1 MKDYINL
8 IFSLLSKRNIKK
20 FLLGELDPTSEELSI
35 IQTYLE
41 NIRPKLLQENKPN
54 LIQQIEQQKVPY
66 LKELSIVEL
75 DFLLSKNI
83 ELPEL
88 LKIIFAKGGMAKGF
102 AVIEWDNTLLRYKK
116 RKVSFIG
123 IKLIFGIL
131 AVFFMI
137 LFISIFKS
145 LNWSQG
151 AITLGMTFLFI
162 FVFFPIYGLLG
173 SEQQIQKEIFSHEQ
187 YKPFIKE

>member
-116 RKVSFIG
+116 RKVSFIW

>member
-41 NIRPKLLQENKPN
+41 NIRPKLLQENKSN

-123 IKLIFGIL
+123 VKLIFGIL

>member
-1 MKDYINL
+1 MKDYLNL

-41 NIRPKLLQENKPN
+41 NIRPKLLQENKSN
-54 LIQQIEQQKVPY
+54 LIQQIEQQKIPY

-145 LNWSQG
+145 LNWSKG

>member
-1 MKDYINL
+1 MKDYLNL

-41 NIRPKLLQENKPN
+41 NIRPKLLQENKSN
-54 LIQQIEQQKVPY
+54 LIQQIEQQKIPY

>member
-1 MKDYINL
+1 MKDYLNL

-41 NIRPKLLQENKPN
+41 NIRPKLLQENKSN
-54 LIQQIEQQKVPY
+54 LIQQIEQQKIPY

-137 LFISIFKS
+137 FFISIFKS

>member
-1 MKDYINL
+1 MSKD
-8 IFSLLSKRNIKK
+8 
-20 FLLGELDPTSEELSI
+20 
-35 IQTYLE
+35 
-41 NIRPKLLQENKPN
+41 
-54 LIQQIEQQKVPY
+54 
-66 LKELSIVEL
+66 
-75 DFLLSKNI
+75 I

-145 LNWSQG
+145 LNWPQG

>member
-1 MKDYINL
+1 MKDYLNL

-41 NIRPKLLQENKPN
+41 NIRPKLLQEDKSN

-75 DFLLSKNI
+75 DFLLSKDI

-145 LNWSQG
+145 LNWPQG

-173 SEQQIQKEIFSHEQ
+173 SEQQIQKEIFSHDQ

>member
-1 MKDYINL
+1 MKDYLNL

-41 NIRPKLLQENKPN
+41 NIRPKLLQENKSN
-54 LIQQIEQQKVPY
+54 LIQQIEQQKIPY

-145 LNWSQG
+145 LNWSKG

-162 FVFFPIYGLLG
+162 FIFFPIYGLLG

>member
-8 IFSLLSKRNIKK
+8 IFFLLSKKNIKK
-20 FLLGELDPTSEELSI
+20 FLLGELEPTPEELSI

-83 ELPEL
+83 QLPEL
-88 LKIIFAKGGMAKGF
+88 LKIIFAKGGMAKGI
-102 AVIEWDNTLLRYKK
+102 AVIEWDDTLLCYKK

-131 AVFFMI
+131 AVFVII
-137 LFISIFKS
+137 LFVNIFKS
-145 LNWSQG
+145 FNWSQG
-151 AITLGMTFLFI
+151 AITLGVVCLVI

-173 SEQQIQKEIFSHEQ
+173 SEQQIQKEIFSYEQ

>member
-1 MKDYINL
+1 MKDYLNL

-20 FLLGELDPTSEELSI
+20 FLLRELDPTSEELSI

-41 NIRPKLLQENKPN
+41 NIRPKLLQENKSN
-54 LIQQIEQQKVPY
+54 LIQQIEQQKIPY

>member
-1 MKDYINL
+1 MKDYLNL

-20 FLLGELDPTSEELSI
+20 FLLGELDPTPEELSI

-41 NIRPKLLQENKPN
+41 NIRPKLLQEDKSN

-145 LNWSQG
+145 LNWPQG

>member
-1 MKDYINL
+1 MKDYLNL

-41 NIRPKLLQENKPN
+41 NIRPKLLQEDKSN

-75 DFLLSKNI
+75 DFLLSKDI

-145 LNWSQG
+145 LNWPQG

>member
-1 MKDYINL
+1 MKDYLNL

-41 NIRPKLLQENKPN
+41 NIRPKLLQENKSN
-54 LIQQIEQQKVPY
+54 LIQQIEQQKIPY

-116 RKVSFIG
+116 RKVSVIG

>member
-8 IFSLLSKRNIKK
+8 TFSLLSKRNIKK
-20 FLLGELDPTSEELSI
+20 FLLGELEPTSEELSV

-41 NIRPKLLQENKPN
+41 NIRPKLLQENKSN

-116 RKVSFIG
+116 RKVS
-123 IKLIFGIL
+123 
-131 AVFFMI
+131 
-137 LFISIFKS
+137 

-151 AITLGMTFLFI
+151 AITLGMTCLFI

>member
-41 NIRPKLLQENKPN
+41 NIRPKLLQEDKSN

-75 DFLLSKNI
+75 DFLLSKDI

-173 SEQQIQKEIFSHEQ
+173 SE
-187 YKPFIKE
+187 

>member
-1 MKDYINL
+1 MKDYLNL

-41 NIRPKLLQENKPN
+41 NIRPKLLQENKSN

-145 LNWSQG
+145 LNWPQG

>member
-8 IFSLLSKRNIKK
+8 TFSLLSKRNIKK
-20 FLLGELDPTSEELSI
+20 FLLGELEPTSEELSV

-41 NIRPKLLQENKPN
+41 NIRPKLLQENKSN

-131 AVFFMI
+131 AVSFII

-151 AITLGMTFLFI
+151 AITLGMTCLFI

>member
-41 NIRPKLLQENKPN
+41 NIRPKLLKENKPN

>member
-41 NIRPKLLQENKPN
+41 NIRPKLLQENKSN